1 MRIAPF
7 PYNTTRRSKM
17 ACEDCVNLEDH
28 LRMYKEETCLLKNA
42 LCEKN
47 ESSPQPK
54 QRSTSST
61 PATAMSEWHSVSM
74 GFCLSSPCS
83 MASRGC
89 WHPLTPVIYME
100 SI

>member
-61 PATAMSEWHSVSM
+61 PATAMN
-74 GFCLSSPCS
+74 GFKGLLAPPDSCYIYGKHIKE
-83 MASRGC
+83 RGKNSLWKC
-89 WHPLTPVIYME
+89 W
-100 SI
+100 